1 MRAVVISIITV
12 FLFHSAAVGGD
23 YVIGEGD
30 TLGISVWGVNELS
43 LSVKVRPDGKITIP
57 ALGEVMAASLTP
69 QQLNNVLTKG
79 LRKIVKKPVVTVSV
93 EEINNN
99 KVFIFGGGVE
109 PNIFNLERRTS
120 LLQLLC
126 SIEEFH
132 SPDLESAYVLRKNS
146 KIKENFSRLFLE
158 GAIDEDVLIKP
169 DDVIF
174 IPSFKDNNIYVVGAV
189 NTPRFIDYREGL
201 TMMEAIL
208 EAGGFTR
215 FAKKNGAVIFR
226 KKQNKD
232 IKIKVKLKNLIE
244 KGDFSQNIIL
254 KPGDYIFVKEGI
266 F

>member
-1 MRAVVISIITV
+1 MRSIVVSIIVIV
-12 FLFHSAAVGGD
+12 FFHSIAIGGD

-43 LSVKVRPDGKITIP
+43 LAVKVRPDGKITIP
-57 ALGEVMAASLTP
+57 ALGEVTAAGLTP
-69 QQLNNVLTKG
+69 QQLNKKLTKG

-109 PNIFNLERRTS
+109 SDVFNLERRTS

-132 SPDLESAYVLRKNS
+132 SPDLANAYVLRKNK
-146 KIKENFSRLFLE
+146 KIKENFYHLFLE
-158 GAIDEDVLIKP
+158 GAINEDLLIKP

-174 IPSFKDNNIYVVGAV
+174 IPSFRDNNIYVVGAV

-226 KKQNKD
+226 RKENED
-232 IKIKVKLKNLIE
+232 IKIRVKLKDLIE
-244 KGDFSQNIIL
+244 EGDFSQNVIL